1 MKSVRKAQKLLGFIV
16 KLGGCVTAA
25 VIMLVGVL
33 LAVIG
38 VLTSIVPLTVVGAII
53 CVFAIVCVLI
63 SRVAANLVDGPG

>member
-1 MKSVRKAQKLLGFIV
+1 MKSVRKGQKLLGFIV

-33 LAVIG
+33 LVVIG

-53 CVFAIVCVLI
+53 CVFAIICVLI
-63 SRVAANLVDGPG
+63 SRVGANLVDGPG